1 MRAHP
6 DAFCFH
12 VPLGGW
18 RSPVEAAI
26 LKSIGTVAGVPDV
39 FIVHNG
45 RCFALELKA
54 EGGRVSDIQ
63 RITHERLRRAGA
75 EVEVAFG
82 LDEAIAQLER
92 WHLLRGRAG
101 ALVTRWQNQPIDLKV
116 AVERD
121 SADA

>member
-1 MRAHP
+1 
-6 DAFCFH
+6 
-12 VPLGGW
+12 
-18 RSPVEAAI
+18 
-26 LKSIGTVAGVPDV
+26 V

-101 ALVTRWQNQPIDLKV
+101 ALVTRWQNQPSDLKL
-116 AVERD
+116 AAERD